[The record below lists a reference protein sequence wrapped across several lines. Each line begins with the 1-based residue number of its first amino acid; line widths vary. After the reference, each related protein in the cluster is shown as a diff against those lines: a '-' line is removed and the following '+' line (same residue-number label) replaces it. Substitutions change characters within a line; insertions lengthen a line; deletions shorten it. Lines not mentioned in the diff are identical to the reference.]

1 MNGPLGTLFTGI
13 TQGRIDYIISA
24 LIVAGV
30 LLLICFPVHEF
41 AHAYIATRLGDD
53 TPRLMGR
60 VTLNPLAH
68 LDPFGTILFLLF
80 GFGWARPVPV
90 NTNRLNGNLSTSFA
104 MVAAAGP
111 ISNVLMAIFFAALF
125 RVLLPLMPSGDDLGA
140 LVLLSG
146 LQTAVYL
153 NFILAIFNMIP
164 IPPLD
169 GSRVLAMILPP
180 QGASI
185 MEVLE
190 RYGFMLLV
198 LVSVAVPGL
207 FAVLVTNPAISLTRF
222 LLGY

>member
-24 LIVAGV
+24 LLVAGV

-41 AHAYIATRLGDD
+41 AHAYIATKLGDD

-90 NTNRLNGNLSTSFA
+90 NTNRLNGNRSTSFA

-111 ISNVLMAIFFAALF
+111 ISNVLMALFFAALF

-169 GSRVLAMILPP
+169 GSRVLAIFLPA

-185 MEVLE
+185 MDSLE
-190 RYGFMLLV
+190 RYGFMLLL

>member
-13 TQGRIDYIISA
+13 TQGRIEYIISA

-90 NTNRLNGNLSTSFA
+90 NTNRLNGNRSTSFA